1 MDWELQQELE
11 DFRREMEWE
20 SSLEKTAKCD
30 MCGATYFAV
39 NMWAIGDGH
48 KFLCDACW
56 DEAEE
61 GEYYY
66 D

>member
-20 SSLEKTAKCD
+20 SSLEKTAECD
-30 MCGATYFAV
+30 ICGMTDLAV
-39 NMWAIGDGH
+39 NMWSLGYGH
-48 KFLCDACW
+48 KYLCDTCW

-61 GEYYY
+61 EDY
-66 D
+66 